1 MKESMKT
8 TALVS
13 MLAVGIMAATTM
25 IGIAGTPPDGMGGK
39 GMHHGMKM
47 DGKGMGCMG
56 MKGKMGDMH
65 GMGMDHCKKNCMQMM
80 DKLSAEERQAF
91 MDQTKELRK
100 EIMAKRFDYQEMMR
114 NPATSAQEKAAME
127 KEMSAL
133 HDKMMAKMD
142 AFTKK

>member
-1 MKESMKT
+1 MKKSIKI

-13 MLAVGIMAATTM
+13 MLAVGLMAGTAM
-25 IGIAGTPPDGMGGK
+25 VGIAGTHHGDMNGK

-56 MKGKMGDMH
+56 MKGMQGA
-65 GMGMDHCKKNCMQMM
+65 MGMDHCKKNCMQMM

-91 MDQTKELRK
+91 MDQTKELRR
-100 EIMAKRFDYQEMMR
+100 EIMTKRFDYQEMMR
-114 NPATSAQEKAAME
+114 NPASTAQEKETME

-133 HDKMMAKMD
+133 HDKMMEKMNT
-142 AFTKK
+142 FTKK